1 MSDTPKVS
9 VCIVTYNHQNYIE
22 QALLSALTQRTK
34 FEFEVIVGD
43 DASTDGTVAVIKKVA
58 ARFPNLR
65 VIAHPRNVGVKDN
78 YLSVHNSARGEY
90 VAHLDGDDYWLPG
103 KLQAQVACLE
113 AHPECAVAWHPMI
126 TFDERGLHH
135 IVGDHGELLRKSL
148 GKDYVELKDAV
159 AAYGI
164 TGYHSS
170 LMYRR
175 SARTL
180 FEYSASRFLI
190 DYRLSLSLLESG
202 AGYHMRRPFGC
213 YRAFHDHSAT
223 RGGTDVVGPGLLLTL
238 SDYAASHPH
247 LKPQIVAHCL
257 SVFFRRGRFQAR
269 LVGLLLTRLGQ
280 LGKRLAPLGNGAA
293 PATDDPS
300 AVEAKRIFHDN
311 ISLKHRL
318 VGQYRFFANSTRFI
332 SFGLRQKTA
341 PSLQDAVRAFRVG
354 AYLSRPVEPKAGF
367 FEKKYGEPP
376 RKTSP

>member
-43 DASTDGTVAVIKKVA
+43 DASTDGTLAIIKKVA
-58 ARFPNLR
+58 QRFPNLR

-126 TFDERGLHH
+126 TFDERGLHR
-135 IVGDHGELLRKSL
+135 IVGDPGKILRQSL

-159 AAYGI
+159 AAYGM
-164 TGYHSS
+164 TGFHSS

-202 AGYHMRRPFGC
+202 AGYHMRRPFAC

-238 SDYAASHPH
+238 SDYATSHPH

-257 SVFFRRGRFQAR
+257 TVFVRRGRFQAR
-269 LVGLLLTRLGQ
+269 LVGLLLTRLSEV
-280 LGKRLAPLGNGAA
+280 GKRLTPLSNGAPDTGENSTVRA
-293 PATDDPS
+293 N
-300 AVEAKRIFHDN
+300 RIFHDH

-318 VGQYRFFANSTRFI
+318 IGQYRFFANSTRLLA
-332 SFGLRQKTA
+332 FGLRQKTT
-341 PSLQDAVRAFRVG
+341 PSFQDAVRALQVG
-354 AYLSRPVEPKAGF
+354 ACPVESKAGF
-367 FEKKYGEPP
+367 FEKKYGEPR
-376 RKTSP
+376 RKATA